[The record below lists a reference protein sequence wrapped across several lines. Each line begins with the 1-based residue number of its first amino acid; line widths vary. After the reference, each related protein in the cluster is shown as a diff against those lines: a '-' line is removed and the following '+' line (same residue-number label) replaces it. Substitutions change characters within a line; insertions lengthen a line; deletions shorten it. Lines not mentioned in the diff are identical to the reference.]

1 METLKKFAR
10 RRSRDFNDQTNEVS
24 ISKSVKDIGTSQ
36 WYNNDLVPAGIELRK
51 WRMHTYV
58 FFWWASSFNQAEW
71 SIGSSLIAVGLTFRQ
86 SMVSVCI
93 GAVLC
98 ALAMVLTARPGAKL
112 HIGYPTLL
120 RSSFGMW
127 GSKIFV
133 TLRGAVAIVWFGVQT
148 YFASTLLAVA
158 LRCVFGHKWTD
169 IPNHLPASADIDTQG
184 LVAFFLVWLLQ
195 GPLILIHPS
204 RIYWLWPLKGVI
216 IPPAVI
222 GFFIW
227 AVTRAGADWNT
238 FNTNLTVAPAHG
250 ASLGWA
256 ILNGINSVMGTISPM
271 ILNQPD
277 IARYA
282 RKPNDA
288 GWPQGISMLVIK
300 TLYFFFSISTACAI
314 RVLYGQAYWNMWDQ
328 LNAVLDTNWN
338 ATARTGCFF
347 VAMSMCLGTIGTN
360 LSANSIPFGAD
371 MTGLFPKYLTI
382 VRGQVVVWICGFA
395 IVPWKF
401 LTSAAK
407 FITFLGSY
415 TVLMGAILG
424 PLWADY
430 YFVRR
435 GNIHV
440 PSLFDAAPGSL
451 YWFAGGFNWRAI
463 IAWSAGTGLTI
474 SGIAAGYDPGAVG
487 PVAINLYS
495 LGWILSVAM
504 SAAVYIILS
513 LLFPVPITPASR
525 TNLIEPYEYLANK
538 EGFYDED
545 LPWDVTAI
553 GVDTRRRHES
563 ISDDGSSDKF
573 EGEKEG
579 THVVTTEL

>member
-1 METLKKFAR
+1 METLRKFAGR
-10 RRSRDFNDQTNEVS
+10 RREGSDAPTTDYVH
-24 ISKSVKDIGTSQ
+24 KSDKDIGATQ
-36 WYNNDLVPAGIELRK
+36 WYNKDLVPASIEMRK

-86 SMVSVCI
+86 SMISVCI

-133 TLRGAVAIVWFGVQT
+133 TMRGAVAIIWFGVQT
-148 YFASTLLAVA
+148 YFASTLFAVA

-169 IPNHLPASADIDTQG
+169 IPNHLPVSAGIDTQG

-204 RIYWLWPLKGVI
+204 RIYWLWPLKGVLV
-216 IPPAVI
+216 PPAVI

-227 AVTRAGADWNT
+227 AVTRAGADWGT
-238 FNTNLTVAPAHG
+238 FNTNITVEPAHG
-250 ASLGWA
+250 AALGWA
-256 ILNGINSVMGTISPM
+256 IVSGINSVMGTLSPM

-282 RKPNDA
+282 RKPSDA
-288 GWPQGISMLVIK
+288 GWPQGVSMLIIK
-300 TLYFFFSISTACAI
+300 SLFFLFSISTACAT
-314 RVLYGQAYWNMWDQ
+314 RVLFGEAYWNMWDQ
-328 LNAVLDTNWN
+328 LNAVLDHNWN
-338 ATARTGCFF
+338 ATARTGCFA

-371 MTGLFPKYLTI
+371 MTGLIPKYLTI
-382 VRGQVVVWICGFA
+382 VRGQIVVWFLGFA

-415 TVLMGAILG
+415 TVLMGAVLG

-430 YFVRR
+430 YLIRR

-440 PSLFDAAPGSL
+440 PSLFDAKPGSL
-451 YWFAGGFNWRAI
+451 YWFFGGFNWRAI
-463 IAWSAGTGLTI
+463 VAWCAGTGLTI
-474 SGIAAGYDPGAVG
+474 SGIANGYKAGAVSTAA
-487 PVAINLYS
+487 VNLYS
-495 LGWILSVAM
+495 LGWILSVST
-504 SAAVYIILS
+504 SAAVYVVLS
-513 LLFPVPITPASR
+513 LVFPVPITPASR
-525 TNLIEPYEYLANK
+525 SNVTESYEYLANK

-545 LPWDVTAI
+545 LPWDVTAS
-553 GVDTRRRHES
+553 GVDTPTRDVS
-563 ISDDGSSDKF
+563 ISDDGTSEKGDK
-573 EGEKEG
+573 KDAI
-579 THVVTTEL
+579 HVDTREV

>member
-10 RRSRDFNDQTNEVS
+10 RRSRDFNVQTNEVS
-24 ISKSVKDIGTSQ
+24 ISK
-36 WYNNDLVPAGIELRK
+36 R
-51 WRMHTYV
+51 
-58 FFWWASSFNQAEW
+58 

-184 LVAFFLVWLLQ
+184 LVAFLLVWLLQ

-216 IPPAVI
+216 IPPAVV

-227 AVTRAGADWNT
+227 AVTRAGADWST

-250 ASLGWA
+250 AALGWA
-256 ILNGINSVMGTISPM
+256 ILNGMNSVMGTISPM

-282 RKPNDA
+282 RKPSDA

-328 LNAVLDTNWN
+328 LNAVLDANWN

-435 GNIHV
+435 GK

-451 YWFAGGFNWRAI
+451 YWFTGGFNWRAI

-495 LGWILSVAM
+495 LGWILSVSM

-553 GVDTRRRHES
+553 EVDTRRRRES

-579 THVVTTEL
+579 AHVVTTEL

>member
-1 METLKKFAR
+1 MRILCGRANTRWGGSKTLAIHNI
-10 RRSRDFNDQTNEVS
+10 DT
-24 ISKSVKDIGTSQ
+24 VKDIGSTQ
-36 WYNNDLVPAGIELRK
+36 WYNKDLVPASIELRK
-51 WRMHTYV
+51 WKMHTYV

-98 ALAMVLTARPGAKL
+98 ASAMVLTARPGAKL

-120 RSSFGMW
+120 RSSFGMR

-148 YFASTLLAVA
+148 YFASTLFAVM

-169 IPNHLPASADIDTQG
+169 IPNHLPASAEITSQG
-184 LVAFFLVWLLQ
+184 LVAFFIVWLIQ

-204 RIYWLWPLKGVI
+204 RIYWLWPLKGILV
-216 IPPAVI
+216 PPAVI

-227 AVTRAGADWNT
+227 AVTRAGADWST
-238 FNTNLTVAPAHG
+238 FNTNITVEPAHG
-250 ASLGWA
+250 AALGWA
-256 ILNGINSVMGTISPM
+256 IVSGINSVMGTLSPM

-282 RKPNDA
+282 RKPSDA
-288 GWPQGISMLVIK
+288 GWPQGVSMLVIK
-300 TLYFFFSISTACAI
+300 TLLFFFSISTACAT

-328 LNAVLDTNWN
+328 LDAVLDANWN
-338 ATARTGCFF
+338 ATARAGCFF
-347 VAMSMCLGTIGTN
+347 VALSMCLGTIGTN

-371 MTGLFPKYLTI
+371 MTGLIPKYLTI
-382 VRGQVVVWICGFA
+382 VRGQIVVWILGFA

-401 LTSAAK
+401 LTTAAK

-415 TVLMGAILG
+415 TVLMGAVLG
-424 PLWADY
+424 PLWLDY
-430 YFVRR
+430 YVHRR

-440 PSLFDAAPGSL
+440 PSLFEAKPGAL

-463 IAWSAGTGLTI
+463 IAWCAGTGLTI
-474 SGIAAGYDPGAVG
+474 SGIADGYNPGAVS
-487 PVAINLYS
+487 VAAVHLYS
-495 LGWILSVAM
+495 LGWILSVSA
-504 SAAVYIILS
+504 SAAVYLALS
-513 LLFPVPITPASR
+513 LMFPVPITPASR
-525 TNLIEPYEYLANK
+525 VNATETFEYLAKK

-545 LPWDVTAI
+545 LPWDVTA
-553 GVDTRRRHES
+553 VETSTVEEVF
-563 ISDDGSSDKF
+563 ISDDGSSVK
-573 EGEKEG
+573 GEKKG
-579 THVVTTEL
+579 IQA

>member
-1 METLKKFAR
+1 METLRKFTG
-10 RRSRDFNDQTNEVS
+10 RSSGNSNSHKTLAIPIPKIDKVD
-24 ISKSVKDIGTSQ
+24 DIGSTQ
-36 WYNNDLVPAGIELRK
+36 WYNKDLVPASIELRK

-86 SMVSVCI
+86 SMASVCI

-133 TLRGAVAIVWFGVQT
+133 GMRGAVAVIWFGIQT

-169 IPNHLPASADIDTQG
+169 IPNHLPDDAGITTQG
-184 LVAFFLVWLLQ
+184 ILAFFLIWLFQ

-204 RIYWLWPLKGVI
+204 RIYWLWPLKGILV
-216 IPPAVI
+216 PPAVI

-227 AVTRAGADWNT
+227 AVTRAGADWGT
-238 FNTNLTVAPAHG
+238 FNTNLTVEPAHG
-250 ASLGWA
+250 AALGWA
-256 ILNGINSVMGTISPM
+256 IVSGTNSILGTLSPM
-271 ILNQPD
+271 ILNHILQ
-277 IARYA
+277 RYA
-282 RKPNDA
+282 RKPSDA
-288 GWPQGISMLVIK
+288 GWPQGVSMLVIK
-300 TLYFFFSISTACAI
+300 TMIFFFSISTACAT
-314 RVLYGQAYWNMWDQ
+314 RVLYGQAFWNMWDQ
-328 LNAVLDTNWN
+328 LDAVLDANWN

-347 VAMSMCLGTIGTN
+347 VAMSMCLGTVGTN

-371 MTGLFPKYLTI
+371 MTGLLPKYLTI
-382 VRGQVVVWICGFA
+382 VRGQIVVWILGFA

-415 TVLMGAILG
+415 TILMGAVLG

-430 YFVRR
+430 YVLRR
-435 GNIHV
+435 HLCLMLN
-440 PSLFDAAPGSL
+440 PGSL
-451 YWFAGGFNWRAI
+451 YWFVGGFNWRAI
-463 IAWSAGTGLTI
+463 VAWCAGTGLTI
-474 SGIAAGYDPGAVG
+474 SGIANGYKPNAVS
-487 PVAINLYS
+487 VAAVNLYS
-495 LGWILSVAM
+495 LGWILSVST
-504 SAAVYIILS
+504 SAAVYLALS
-513 LLFPVPITPASR
+513 LVFPVPIIPPSR
-525 TNLIEPYEYLANK
+525 SSATEPFEYLANK

-545 LPWDVTAI
+545 LPWDVTAAA
-553 GVDTRRRHES
+553 GEAPRDVS
-563 ISDDGSSDKF
+563 ISDDNSSVK
-573 EGEKEG
+573 GEKEN
-579 THVVTTEL
+579 